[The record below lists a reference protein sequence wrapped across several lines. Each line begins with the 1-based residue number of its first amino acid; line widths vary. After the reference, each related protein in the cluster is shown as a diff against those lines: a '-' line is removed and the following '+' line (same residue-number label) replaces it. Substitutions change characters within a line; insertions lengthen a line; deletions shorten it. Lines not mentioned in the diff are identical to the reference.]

1 MKFPSRGVLIAAVAI
16 CLAIGGYFI
25 YRGET
30 VSYGREAAK
39 AAAVS
44 AGGGPVAS
52 VEAAPVKK
60 ESISTY
66 TTVYGDVVPAPGAVQ
81 VASVP
86 YEIRV
91 HKVTVSAGQKIS
103 RGEPLLE
110 IEPSPDTLLELKQA
124 ENSFSISKQ
133 DLEHV
138 KQLFALKLATNTQ
151 ILKARDAFQR
161 ASLQL
166 ENLKKMG
173 VDGRHVLRA
182 KESGLVSFVN
192 VQEGAIVADG
202 KPLAGVISQ
211 DRLEVRLGVEPDDAL
226 RLASGQQVM
235 LSPVNETSGRQVEGR
250 VRKISRAVNT
260 VTRLV
265 DVFVSLPRSSGFLL
279 GEYIAGRIELASSY
293 GMVVPRSA
301 ALPEG
306 GSYVLYTI
314 RGGRAVKRIV
324 RIGLKSGGVVQ
335 VLGGGLKPGDE
346 VVVLGNYE
354 LKDGMAVK
362 VEQAR

>member
-1 MKFPSRGVLIAAVAI
+1 MKLPSRGTLITVVII
-16 CLAIGGYFI
+16 CLAIDGLWFFH
-25 YRGET
+25 RAEVT
-30 VSYGREAAK
+30 KAK
-39 AAAVS
+39 AKNTPSVS
-44 AGGGPVAS
+44 VGPIAS
-52 VEAAPVKK
+52 VQVVPVKTG
-60 ESISTY
+60 SISTY
-66 TTVYGDVVPAPGAVQ
+66 ATVYGDVVPAPGAVQ

-86 YEIRV
+86 YEVRV
-91 HKVTVSAGQKIS
+91 DKVMVSAGQKVS
-103 RGEPLLE
+103 RGDPLLE
-110 IEPSPDTLLELKQA
+110 IEPSPDTLLKLKQA
-124 ENSFSISKQ
+124 ENSFNISRQ
-133 DLEHV
+133 DLKHV

-151 ILKARDAFQR
+151 ILKARDAFQK

-173 VDGRHVLRA
+173 VDGRRVLRA
-182 KESGLVSFVN
+182 KENGLISFVN

-211 DRLEVRLGVEPDDAL
+211 DRLEVRLGVEPNGAR
-226 RLASGQQVM
+226 RLAAGQKVM
-235 LSPVNETSGRQVEGR
+235 LSPVNEPSVRRVEGR

-260 VTRLV
+260 ATRLV
-265 DVFVSLPRSSGFLL
+265 DVFVSLPRSSGYLL
-279 GEYIAGRIELASSY
+279 GEYIMGKIETASSY

-301 ALPEG
+301 VLPEN

-314 RGGRAVKRIV
+314 QGGRAVKRIA
-324 RIGLKSGGVVQ
+324 RIGLESGGVVQ

-346 VVVLGNYE
+346 VVALGNYE